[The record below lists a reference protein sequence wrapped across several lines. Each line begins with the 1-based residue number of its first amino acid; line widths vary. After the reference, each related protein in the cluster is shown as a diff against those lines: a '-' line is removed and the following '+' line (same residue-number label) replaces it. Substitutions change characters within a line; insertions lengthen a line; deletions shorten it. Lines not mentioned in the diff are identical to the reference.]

1 MIAQEDSAD
10 ILLAEGESGGDTV
23 GYANVAVGLETQHKR
38 TRPFYTEIIFNVS
51 DNVAQQNTFPL
62 PVAYWGN
69 FITSFDGNILAG
81 QRLDGLGTGFCPAF
95 FNAYSSVYSNSAT
108 SGSNTNNVRIGNQ
121 PGVKISKC
129 YPNTCFGASGFIGL
143 DIFFRKSLTDF
154 NAFVRFRKDTAPGF
168 QEYKVVNNKIPQII
182 NIAPFGGSGL
192 AQSAVYTRRRPEGYG
207 PGEDGIQVFYQP
219 GWAATPSS
227 SGGTPFFEELLFKDP
242 ATSSPVFPNVD
253 VSQIRSYQ
261 HVVMNIT
268 P

>member
-10 ILLAEGESGGDTV
+10 ILLAEGESGGDTIGFAGV
-23 GYANVAVGLETQHKR
+23 GNSLEMQQKK

-51 DNVAQQNTFPL
+51 DNVAQQDTFPL
-62 PVAYWGN
+62 PAAYWGN
-69 FITSFDGNILAG
+69 FITSFDGTILAG
-81 QRLDGLGTGFCPAF
+81 QRLDGIGTGFCPSF
-95 FNAYSSVYSNSAT
+95 FSAYSSVYSNSAT
-108 SGSNTNNVRIGNQ
+108 SGSNPNNVRIGNQ
-121 PGVKISKC
+121 PGVKIAKC
-129 YPNTCFGASGFIGL
+129 YPNTCFGASGAIGL

-154 NAFVRFRKDTAPGF
+154 NAFVRFRKDFSPGF
-168 QEYKVVNNKIPQII
+168 REIKVVNNKIPQII
-182 NIAPFGGSGL
+182 NIPPAFGSGT
-192 AQSAVYTRRRPEGYG
+192 AQSAVYTRTRPEGYSS
-207 PGEDGIQVFYQP
+207 GEDGIQVFYQP

-242 ATSSPVFPNVD
+242 VTSSPVFPNVD